1 MLEFNVDAAPVE
13 NTTVPPA
20 IEIGVLSE
28 SVFVSGRV
36 EVSVQVDIPAREVE
50 EQVP

>member
-1 MLEFNVDAAPVE
+1 MDAAPVE

-20 IEIGVLSE
+20 IEIGAVRDK
-28 SVFVSGRV
+28 VFVSGCV
-36 EVSVQVDIPAREVE
+36 EVSVQVDIPVREVE